1 MQSVFKRKEIKYI
14 LTRPQYESLV
24 KLLEG
29 KMTVDKYGLQ
39 TVNNIYFDNDS
50 FELIRRSIEKPPYK
64 EKMRMRVY
72 GTPTEDSPAFF
83 ELKKKYKGIVYKR
96 RISVPLKE
104 VENYYQNGV
113 PVEDSQIFREIDYV
127 YKVKELKPKLYL
139 AYDRVAYFGNDDK
152 NFRMTFDFGIRYRW
166 HDVDIKNQG
175 DTEFLLDEDLILME
189 VKCQLVYPRWFI
201 DFLNENKLGKAS
213 FSKYGRIYLKKLS
226 KDREKIKCIA

>member
-14 LTRPQYESLV
+14 LTKAQYQSLLV
-24 KLLEG
+24 ELEG
-29 KMTVDKYGLQ
+29 RMSVDKYGLQ

-50 FELIRRSIEKPPYK
+50 FELIRRSIEKPRYK

-72 GTPTEDSPAFF
+72 GTPTPDSPAFF

-96 RISVPLKE
+96 RIRAPLSD
-104 VENYYQNGV
+104 VESYYKNGIF
-113 PVEDSQIFREIDYV
+113 VESSQIFREIDYV
-127 YKVKELKPKLYL
+127 YKVKDLKPKLYL
-139 AYDRVAYFGNDDK
+139 AYYRVAYYGNDDK

-175 DTEFLLDEDLILME
+175 DTEYLTDEDTIVME

-201 DFLNENKLGKAS
+201 DFLNKNKLGKAS
-213 FSKYGRIYLKKLS
+213 FSKFGRIYLKTLTTDKEKL
-226 KDREKIKCIA
+226 KCSA